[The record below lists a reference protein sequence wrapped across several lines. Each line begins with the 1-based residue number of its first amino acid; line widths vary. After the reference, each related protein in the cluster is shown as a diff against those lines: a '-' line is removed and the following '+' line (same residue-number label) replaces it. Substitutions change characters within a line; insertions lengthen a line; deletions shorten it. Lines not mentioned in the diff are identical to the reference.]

1 MTDART
7 PDAIDFALKLNIYG
21 QRPDAGFDRFVRL
34 AEHAD
39 ALDFDGVYVVDH
51 FILPEG
57 QLRAFSAEADPERPY
72 LLEAY
77 TSLAAL
83 ATRTSRV
90 RLGPQVSPIAFR
102 HPSFIAKMASTLDV
116 ISNGRL
122 VLQLG
127 TGWHEPEFTSFG
139 FPFDEEFRVRA
150 DKMWEGLEV
159 IDRLFTEDAPVT
171 FDGTYYQLKDAPLW
185 PKPMQRPRP
194 PIWFGGTSKLVRRA
208 VAKHGQGW
216 TPAAPHY
223 MGLDPVWYAESLAD
237 IRARAADFGRDPAGI
252 LPAALFMT
260 SIDSDRDRAAEKASN
275 LLRRPEWH
283 ERSLDEL
290 REMGICIWGTPDDCL
305 QALLRYVEA
314 GVRYFSLSFIP
325 VSDIDAVAEGMQLY
339 SDEVLPR
346 LRDAAASLPAKA
358 TSVG

>member
-1 MTDART
+1 MRDASN

-34 AEHAD
+34 AETAD
-39 ALDFDGVYVVDH
+39 ELEYDGVYVVDH

-57 QLRAFSAEADPERPY
+57 QLTAFSAEADPERPY

-102 HPSFIAKMASTLDV
+102 HPSFIAKMAATLDV
-116 ISNGRL
+116 ISGGRL

-159 IDRLFTEDAPVT
+159 IDRLFTEDGPVS
-171 FDGTYYQLKDAPLW
+171 FDGTYYRLDKAPLW
-185 PKPMQRPRP
+185 PKPVQRPRP

-223 MGLDPVWYAESLAD
+223 MGLDPAWYAESLAE
-237 IRARAADFGRDPAGI
+237 IRAKAGEYGRDPAEI

-260 SIDSDRDRAAEKASN
+260 SIASDRDRAAEMASN
-275 LLRRPEWH
+275 LLRRPEWKD
-283 ERSLDEL
+283 RSLEEL

-305 QALLRYVEA
+305 KALLRYVEA
-314 GVRYFSLSFIP
+314 GIRYFSLSFIP
-325 VSDIDAVAEGMQLY
+325 VSDIDATAEGMALY
-339 SDEVLPR
+339 ANEVLPR
-346 LRDAAASLPAKA
+346 LRDAAASSAAKA
-358 TSVG
+358 TAVS